1 VSRARRGS
9 TGAVGVRLLLFATI
23 VAGCGQVQTEVGSI
37 DVPQEAAV
45 CDGDLS
51 NIGTGDFRVAFEVTT
66 TQTGWVA
73 LANQRAEC
81 DPSVFWDVRMDDGVV
96 YVEVDDIAHYIALA
110 STGPKINDG
119 APHAIVVVRASGTLT
134 VYVDGGAAGSGVSG
148 ASLGPLPA
156 LKLGTDICVGAV
168 GDSTVA
174 LVGEITNACVSR
186 SS

>member
-1 VSRARRGS
+1 MKAVSGDMDAFRDLVKA
-9 TGAVGVRLLLFATI
+9 I
-23 VAGCGQVQTEVGSI
+23 VAG
-37 DVPQEAAV
+37 
-45 CDGDLS
+45 DGDA
-51 NIGTGDFRVAFEVTT
+51 V
-66 TQTGWVA
+66 
-73 LANQRAEC
+73 LASLDASPHLAHARAAYGATRQASSEH
-81 DPSVFWDVRMDDGVV
+81 FF
-96 YVEVDDIAHYIALA
+96 DDIAHYIALP

-134 VYVDGGAAGSGVSG
+134 VYIDGGASGSGVSG

-174 LVGEITNACVSR
+174 LVGQITDVCVSR